1 MQHVHL
7 LNRCFVMHGVLS
19 SRKDQDKD
27 MNKQLTVLRRVELGW
42 QCLSWRQH
50 GDRAARLKRATARLS
65 L

>member
-1 MQHVHL
+1 
-7 LNRCFVMHGVLS
+7 
-19 SRKDQDKD
+19 